1 LRGAACSPSEMSPKL
16 RGWLILTRGSNLPTV
31 WSNVL
36 AGWLLAQG
44 LRLRP
49 IGSEYAGQPPEPI
62 GWGGLV
68 LLLLGV
74 SLTYVGGM
82 ILNDAFDARWDAERR
97 STRPI
102 PAGLIAVGEAL
113 RAGWGALAAGFVL
126 TVLAAPAPLRKTVA
140 VVALLLALCVLI
152 YDRWHKGVSW
162 APAVMGACRAL
173 LPPLGFFVAG
183 ERLYFLPLSDADWI
197 MLAHMSALWL
207 LTFAITLVARHE
219 ATGGGAGRRV
229 EALLFLAPVPLF
241 FAVGLFW
248 PWMLL
253 WTGVYAWW
261 LVRSN
266 RRHPLPAGVGPRVA
280 DRLAAMPFI
289 DAMANGHLAFVCL
302 GTWIKRKGVHPEAL
316 FAAACLLLL
325 VLAAAPVAVRLVL
338 RWRKQIPST

>member
-1 LRGAACSPSEMSPKL
+1 MSPKL

-49 IGSEYAGQPPEPI
+49 PGSEYAGQVPDPL
-62 GWGGLV
+62 GWGGLL

-102 PAGLIAVGEAL
+102 PAGIIAVGDAL
-113 RAGWGALAAGFVL
+113 RVGWSALVVGFAL
-126 TVLAAPAPLRKTVA
+126 TVLAAPSATRLSVTLL
-140 VVALLLALCVLI
+140 ALLLALCVVV

-162 APAVMGACRAL
+162 APAVMGLCRAL
-173 LPPLGFFVAG
+173 LPAIGFLVVGESIFFPPLAD
-183 ERLYFLPLSDADWI
+183 SDWI
-197 MLAHMSALWL
+197 IFAHMFALWL
-207 LTFAITLVARHE
+207 LTYAITLVARHE
-219 ATGGGAGRRV
+219 ATGGGAGRWV
-229 EALLFLAPVPLF
+229 EALLFVAPAPLF
-241 FAVGLFW
+241 WAVGFFW

-253 WTGVYAWW
+253 WSAVYVWW

-266 RRHPLPAGVGPRVA
+266 RRHPLPGGVGARVA
-280 DRLAAMPFI
+280 DRLASMPLI
-289 DAMANGHLAFVCL
+289 DAMTNGYLVFICL
-302 GTWIKRKGVHPEAL
+302 SVLIRRKGVHPEAL

-325 VLAAAPVAVRLVL
+325 AVGMAWFAMRLVL

>member
-1 LRGAACSPSEMSPKL
+1 MNPKL

-31 WSNVL
+31 WSNVI

-49 IGSEYAGQPPEPI
+49 IGSEYAGQAPDPL
-62 GWGGLV
+62 GWGGLG
-68 LLLLGV
+68 LLLFGV

-102 PAGLIAVGEAL
+102 PAGLIAVGDAL
-113 RAGWGALAAGFVL
+113 RAGWGALALGLVL

-140 VVALLLALCVLI
+140 VVALLLTLCVLI

-173 LPPLGFFVAG
+173 LPPLGFLVAG
-183 ERLYFLPLSDADWI
+183 ERPYFLPVSDADWI
-197 MLAHMSALWL
+197 MLAHMFALWL

-219 ATGGGAGRRV
+219 ATGGGAGRWA

-253 WTGVYAWW
+253 WSGVYVWW
-261 LVRSN
+261 LLRSN
-266 RRHPLPAGVGPRVA
+266 RRHPLPAGIGARVA
-280 DRLAAMPFI
+280 DRLASMPFI
-289 DAMANGHLAFVCL
+289 DAMTSGYLAFVCL
-302 GTWIKRKGVHPEAL
+302 ATLLRRKGVHPEAM
-316 FAAACLLLL
+316 FDAACLLLL
-325 VLAAAPVAVRLVL
+325 ALVLAPLAVRLVL

>member
-1 LRGAACSPSEMSPKL
+1 MNSKL

-31 WSNVL
+31 WSNVI

-44 LRLRP
+44 QQFRRA
-49 IGSEYAGQPPEPI
+49 GSGQLDQSPDPL
-62 GWGGLV
+62 GWGGLL

-82 ILNDAFDARWDAERR
+82 ILNDAFDARWDSERR

-113 RAGWGALAAGFVL
+113 RAGWGALVLGFIL
-126 TVLAAPAPLRKTVA
+126 TVLAAPVPQRKTVA

-173 LPPLGFFVAG
+173 LPPLGFLVAG
-183 ERLYFLPLSDADWI
+183 ASLYFLPMPMGDADWI
-197 MLAHMSALWL
+197 MLAHMFGLWL

-219 ATGGGAGRRV
+219 ATGGGAGRWV
-229 EALLFLAPVPLF
+229 EGLLFVAPLPMF
-241 FAVGLFW
+241 WAVGFFW
-248 PWMLL
+248 WWMLL
-253 WTGVYAWW
+253 WSAVYVWW
-261 LVRSN
+261 LLRSN
-266 RRHPLPAGVGPRVA
+266 RRNPLPAGVGARVA
-280 DRLAAMPFI
+280 DRLASMPLI
-289 DAMANGHLAFVCL
+289 DAMTVGSVVDMSLEL
-302 GTWIKRKGVHPEAL
+302 LMSRKGVHFDAL
-316 FAAACLLLL
+316 IDAGCLLLL
-325 VLAAAPVAVRLVL
+325 AVGTAPCAMRLVL